1 MIPEA
6 PMYKPEYPPQ
16 GFFFTI
22 LMLNDL
28 LVSICDTDA
37 VSMNVLTEPE
47 PGVVVVDEDGK
58 PEDRVEVAMNC
69 LPPYNSASCWNEDLA
84 PPFRYW
90 KIRDYAHAY
99 RSHFV
104 TPSMV
109 SG

>member
-1 MIPEA
+1 MH
-6 PMYKPEYPPQ
+6 Y
-16 GFFFTI
+16 TR
-22 LMLNDL
+22 LNDL
-28 LVSICDTDA
+28 LVSTCDTDA

-58 PEDRVEVAMNC
+58 PEDRVEFAVNC

-84 PPFRYW
+84 SPFRYW

-99 RSHFV
+99 RSQFV